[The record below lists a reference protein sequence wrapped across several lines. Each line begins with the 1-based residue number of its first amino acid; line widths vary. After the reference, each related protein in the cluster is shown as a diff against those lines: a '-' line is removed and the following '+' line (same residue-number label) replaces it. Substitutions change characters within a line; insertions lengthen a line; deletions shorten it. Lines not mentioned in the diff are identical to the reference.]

1 MIDLF
6 GSKASKENVYLR
18 AELLRCR
25 DELKDSKVTIS
36 SLKAANKRLMDENRL
51 LTIKYER
58 KD

>member
-18 AELLRCR
+18 AELMKCR
-25 DELKDSKVTIS
+25 DELKDSKITIS
-36 SLKAANKRLMDENRL
+36 SLKATIKRLTDENRL

>member
-18 AELLRCR
+18 AELMKCR
-25 DELKDSKVTIS
+25 DELKDLKVTIS
-36 SLKAANKRLMDENRL
+36 SLKATNKRLLDENRL